1 MIKTQVQIPDELYHK
16 AKDLAKAK
24 EWSLAEVFRRG
35 LEYMTSVH
43 ESKLMDP
50 NWELPTL
57 AASRFSDDF
66 DKLDFKQLVAE
77 DSEKNI

>member
-1 MIKTQVQIPDELYHK
+1 
-16 AKDLAKAK
+16 
-24 EWSLAEVFRRG
+24 
-35 LEYMTSVH
+35 MTSVH
-43 ESKLMDP
+43 EPKLMDP
-50 NWELPTL
+50 NRELPTL